1 MTSPEMQL
9 NIGEV
14 RMLVLDKTNGITPKD
29 GEKNRNKF
37 FVVWGFD
44 KNENIIGGVVINSK
58 INNKHP

>member
-1 MTSPEMQL
+1 MTSPEIQL

-29 GEKNRNKF
+29 EEKNRNKL

-44 KNENIIGGVVINSK
+44 KNGNIIGCVVIK
-58 INNKHP
+58 F